1 MRVVVL
7 GAGFGGL
14 ELTTKLSEEF
24 GETADIVLIDR
35 EDGFIFGFS
44 KLDVMF
50 GRATADAV
58 LHRYA
63 DITKP
68 GVKVV
73 QAEITAIDPVAKY
86 VDTTEGPFD
95 ADILVIALG
104 ADVHPEATPGLLDGG
119 HEFYTPGSALG
130 LLEVLENFQG
140 GRVVIGVTSLP
151 FKCPP
156 APSEAALLLHDFL
169 TERGRRDRSEIALVT
184 PQPAPIPPSPDTS
197 AALLAA
203 FAERGISFNPNR
215 ALKSVDPARKLALFD
230 DGSEM
235 PYDLLFGIPVH
246 SLPAVVAESGLAVD
260 GWVPVHPMTLAT
272 SFPGV
277 FAIGDV
283 TSIGTPKAGVF
294 AERQGEAAAERIAAS
309 LRSQAETTEYDGKG
323 LCYIQMGSDQVARVN
338 VQFTPGAAQPVVG
351 IFDEPTMQLAADKAE
366 FGRSRARRWFGKE
379 WAT

>member
-14 ELTTKLSEEF
+14 ELTTKLSEEL
-24 GETADIVLIDR
+24 GEAADIVLIDR

-50 GRATADAV
+50 GRTTADAV
-58 LHRYA
+58 FHRYA

-68 GVKVV
+68 GVQVV
-73 QAEITAIDPVAKY
+73 KAEITAIDPVAKH
-86 VDTTEGPFD
+86 VDTTEGRFD
-95 ADILVIALG
+95 ADVLVIALG
-104 ADVHPEATPGLLDGG
+104 ADVHPGATPGLLEGG
-119 HEFYTPGSALG
+119 HEFYTPGSALR
-130 LLEVLENFQG
+130 LFEVLENFQG

-184 PQPAPIPPSPDTS
+184 PQPTPIPPSPDTS

-203 FAERGISFNPNR
+203 FAERGISFNPGR
-215 ALKSVDPARKLALFD
+215 ALKSVDPARQLALFD

-246 SLPAVVAESGLAVD
+246 RVPAVVAASGLAVD
-260 GWVPVHPMTLAT
+260 GWVPVHPMTLET

-294 AERQGEAAAERIAAS
+294 AERQGTAAAERIAAIV
-309 LRSQAETTEYDGKG
+309 RSRAETAEYDGQG
-323 LCYIQMGSDQVARVN
+323 LCYVQMGGDQVARVK
-338 VQFTPGAAQPVVG
+338 VQFTLGAAQPVVG

>member
-24 GETADIVLIDR
+24 GDTADIVLIDR
-35 EDGFIFGFS
+35 EDGFVFGFS

-50 GRATADAV
+50 GRASEDAV
-58 LHRYA
+58 RHRYA
-63 DITKP
+63 DVAKP
-68 GVKVV
+68 GVQIV
-73 QAEITAIDPVAKY
+73 QAEITAIDPVAKH
-86 VDTTEGPFD
+86 VDTAESAFD

-119 HEFYTPGSALG
+119 HEFYTPGSAFQLR
-130 LLEVLENFQG
+130 EVLENFQG

-156 APSEAALLLHDFL
+156 APSETALLLHDFL
-169 TERGRRDRSEIALVT
+169 TERNRRDRSQIALVT
-184 PQPAPIPPSPDTS
+184 PQPTPIPPSPDTS

-203 FAERGISFNPNR
+203 FAERGIDFNPNR
-215 ALKSVDPARKLALFD
+215 ALTSVDPARHVAQFSD
-230 DGSEM
+230 DSEM

-246 SLPAVVAESGLAVD
+246 RVPAVVAESGLTVD
-260 GWVPVHPMTLAT
+260 GWVPVHPMTLET

-294 AERQGEAAAERIAAS
+294 AERQGEAAADRIAAI

-323 LCYIQMGSDQVARVN
+323 MCYIQMGSDRVARVN

-351 IFDEPTMQLAADKAE
+351 VFDEPSMQLAADKAD

>member
-24 GETADIVLIDR
+24 GATADIVLIDR
-35 EDGFIFGFS
+35 EDGFVFGFS
-44 KLDVMF
+44 KIDVMF
-50 GRATADAV
+50 GRATEDAV

-68 GVKVV
+68 GVEVV
-73 QAEITAIDPVAKY
+73 KAEITAIDPGTKH
-86 VDTTEGPFD
+86 VDTTEGAFD
-95 ADILVIALG
+95 ADVLVIALG

-119 HEFYTPGSALG
+119 HEFYTPGSAFQLR
-130 LLEVLENFQG
+130 EVLENFQG

-203 FAERGISFNPNR
+203 FAERGISFIPNR
-215 ALKSVDPARKLALFD
+215 ALKTVDPARQVAQFD

-235 PYDLLFGIPVH
+235 SYDLLFGIPVH
-246 SLPAVVAESGLAVD
+246 RVPAVVAESGLAVD
-260 GWVPVHPMTLAT
+260 GWVPVHPMTLET

-283 TSIGTPKAGVF
+283 TSVGTPKAGVF
-294 AERQGEAAAERIAAS
+294 AERQGEAAAERIAAI
-309 LRSQAETTEYDGKG
+309 LRSQAETAEYDGKG

-338 VQFTPGAAQPVVG
+338 VQFTPGAPQPIVG
-351 IFDEPTMQLAADKAE
+351 IFDEPTMQLAADRAE

>member
-24 GETADIVLIDR
+24 GDAADIVLIDR
-35 EDGFIFGFS
+35 EDGFVFGFS

-50 GRATADAV
+50 GRATEDTV
-58 LHRYA
+58 RHRYA

-68 GVKVV
+68 GVEIVK
-73 QAEITAIDPVAKY
+73 AEITAIDPVAKH
-86 VDTTEGPFD
+86 VDTTEGAFD

-119 HEFYTPGSALG
+119 HEFYTPGSAFQLR
-130 LLEVLENFQG
+130 EVLENFQG

-169 TERGRRDRSEIALVT
+169 TERNRRDRSQIALVT

-203 FAERGISFNPNR
+203 FAERGIDFNPNR
-215 ALKSVDPARKLALFD
+215 ALASVDPARQVAMFSD
-230 DGSEM
+230 DSEM

-246 SLPAVVAESGLAVD
+246 RVPAVVAESGLTVD
-260 GWVPVHPMTLAT
+260 GWVPVHPMTLET

-294 AERQGEAAAERIAAS
+294 AERQGEAAADRIAAI
-309 LRSQAETTEYDGKG
+309 LRSQAETAEYDGKG
-323 LCYIQMGSDQVARVN
+323 MCYIQMGSDQVARVN
-338 VQFTPGAAQPVVG
+338 VQFTPGAAQPLVG
-351 IFDEPTMQLAADKAE
+351 VFDEPTMQLASDKAE
-366 FGRSRARRWFGKE
+366 FGRSRARRWFGTE

>member
-14 ELTTKLSEEF
+14 ELTTRLSEEF
-24 GETADIVLIDR
+24 GDTADIVLIDR
-35 EDGFIFGFS
+35 EDGFVFGFS

-50 GRATADAV
+50 GRATEGTV
-58 LHRYA
+58 RHRYA
-63 DITKP
+63 DVTKP
-68 GVKVV
+68 GVEIVK
-73 QAEITAIDPVAKY
+73 AEITAIDPVAKH
-86 VDTTEGPFD
+86 VDTTEGAFD

-119 HEFYTPGSALG
+119 HEFYTPGSAFQLR
-130 LLEVLENFQG
+130 EVLENFHG

-169 TERGRRDRSEIALVT
+169 TERNRRDRSEIALVT

-215 ALKSVDPARKLALFD
+215 ALTSVDPARRVALFG

-246 SLPAVVAESGLAVD
+246 RVPAVVAESGLTVD
-260 GWVPVHPMTLAT
+260 GWVPVHPMTLET

-277 FAIGDV
+277 YAIGDV

-294 AERQGEAAAERIAAS
+294 AERQAEAAAARIAAI
-309 LRSQAETTEYDGKG
+309 LRSQAETAEYDGKG
-323 LCYIQMGSDQVARVN
+323 MCYIQMGSDQVARVN

-351 IFDEPTMQLAADKAE
+351 VFDEPTMQLAADKAE

-379 WAT
+379 WVA

>member
-14 ELTTKLSEEF
+14 ELTTSVSEQF
-24 GETADIVLIDR
+24 GDTADIVLIDR

-73 QAEITAIDPVAKY
+73 KAEITAIDPVAKH
-86 VDTTEGPFD
+86 VDTTVGAFD

-119 HEFYTPGSALG
+119 HEFYTPGSAVP

-184 PQPAPIPPSPDTS
+184 PQPAPIPPSPGTS

-203 FAERGISFNPNR
+203 FAERGISFSPNR
-215 ALKSVDPARKLALFD
+215 ALKSVDPARQVALFS

-246 SLPAVVAESGLAVD
+246 SVPAVVAESGLAVD
-260 GWVPVHPMTLAT
+260 GWVPVDPMTLET

-294 AERQGEAAAERIAAS
+294 AERQGEVAAERIAAMM
-309 LRSQAETTEYDGKG
+309 RSQAETAEYDGKG
-323 LCYIQMGSDQVARVN
+323 LCYIQMGSGQVARVN

-351 IFDEPTMQLAADKAE
+351 IFDEPTMQLAADRAE
-366 FGRSRARRWFGKE
+366 FGRSRARRWFDKE

>member
-50 GRATADAV
+50 GRATADTV
-58 LHRYA
+58 RHRYA

-73 QAEITAIDPVAKY
+73 KAEITAIDPVAKY
-86 VDTTEGPFD
+86 VDTTAGRFD

-119 HEFYTPGSALG
+119 HEFYTPGSALR
-130 LLEVLENFQG
+130 LLEVLDNFQG

-215 ALKSVDPARKLALFD
+215 ALKSVDPARQLALFD

-246 SLPAVVAESGLAVD
+246 SVPAVVAESGLAVD
-260 GWVPVHPMTLAT
+260 GWVPVHPMTLET

-294 AERQGEAAAERIAAS
+294 AERQGEAAAERIAAI
-309 LRSQAETTEYDGKG
+309 LRSQAETAEYDGKG

-351 IFDEPTMQLAADKAE
+351 IFDEPTTQLAADKAE

>member
-50 GRATADAV
+50 GRATEDAV

-73 QAEITAIDPVAKY
+73 KAEITAIDPVAKY

-119 HEFYTPGSALG
+119 HEFYTPGSALR
-130 LLEVLENFQG
+130 LLEVLEDFQG

-215 ALKSVDPARKLALFD
+215 ALKSVDPARQLALFD

-246 SLPAVVAESGLAVD
+246 RVPAVVAESGLAVD
-260 GWVPVHPMTLAT
+260 GWVPVHPMTLET

-294 AERQGEAAAERIAAS
+294 AERQGEAAAERIAAI
-309 LRSQAETTEYDGKG
+309 LRSQAETAEYDGKG
-323 LCYIQMGSDQVARVN
+323 LCYIQMGGDQVARVN

-351 IFDEPTMQLAADKAE
+351 IFDEPTMQLAADRAE

>member
-24 GETADIVLIDR
+24 GDTADVVLIDR
-35 EDGFIFGFS
+35 EDGFVFGFS

-50 GRATADAV
+50 GRATEEGV
-58 LHRYA
+58 RHRYT
-63 DITKP
+63 DIVRP
-68 GVKVV
+68 GVEVV
-73 QAEITAIDPVAKY
+73 KGEITAIDPVAKH
-86 VDTTEGPFD
+86 VETSAGGFD
-95 ADILVIALG
+95 ADILVVALG
-104 ADVHPEATPGLLDGG
+104 ADVDPEATPGLVDGG
-119 HEFYTPGSALG
+119 HHFYTRDSAFALR
-130 LLEVLENFQG
+130 EVLENFQG
-140 GRVVIGVTSLP
+140 GRVVIAVTSLP

-169 TERGRRDRSEIALVT
+169 AERGRRDRSEIALVT

-203 FAERGISFNPNR
+203 FAERGISFHPNR
-215 ALKSVDPARKLALFD
+215 ALASVDAARRVALFD

-246 SLPAVVAESGLAVD
+246 KAPAVVAESALAVD
-260 GWVPVHPMTLAT
+260 GWVPVDPMTLAT

-283 TSIGTPKAGVF
+283 TSAGTPKAGVF
-294 AERQGEAAAERIAAS
+294 AERHGEAAAGRIAAI
-309 LRSQAETTEYDGKG
+309 LRSQAETAEYDGTG
-323 LCYIQMGSDQVARVN
+323 LCYIQMGSGQVARVN
-338 VQFTPGAAQPVVG
+338 VRFTPGAPQPLVG
-351 IFDEPTMQLAADKAE
+351 IFDEPTMQLAADKEE
-366 FGRSRARRWFGKE
+366 FGRSRVRRWFGKE
-379 WAT
+379 WPS

>member
-24 GETADIVLIDR
+24 GATADVILIDR
-35 EDGFIFGFS
+35 EDGFVFGFS

-50 GRATADAV
+50 GRVTEDAV

-68 GVKVV
+68 GVKLVK
-73 QAEITAIDPVAKY
+73 AEITAIDPVAKH
-86 VDTTEGPFD
+86 VDTSEGAFD

-119 HEFYTPGSALG
+119 HEFYTPGSAFALRG
-130 LLEVLENFQG
+130 VLEDFQG

-169 TERGRRDRSEIALVT
+169 TERDRRDNSEIALVT
-184 PQPAPIPPSPDTS
+184 PQPAPIPPSPDSS

-215 ALKSVDPARKLALFD
+215 ALKSVDPALQVALFD

-246 SLPAVVAESGLAVD
+246 SVPAVVAESGLAVD
-260 GWVPVHPMTLAT
+260 GWVPVHPMTLET

-294 AERQGEAAAERIAAS
+294 AERQGEAAAERIAAL
-309 LRSQAETTEYDGKG
+309 LRSQAETAEYDGKG

-338 VQFTPGAAQPVVG
+338 VQFTPGAAQPIVG

>member
-50 GRATADAV
+50 GRATADTV

-73 QAEITAIDPVAKY
+73 KAEITAIDPVAKH
-86 VDTTEGPFD
+86 VDTTEGAFD

-119 HEFYTPGSALG
+119 HEFYTPGSALR

-169 TERGRRDRSEIALVT
+169 TERGRRHRSEISLVT

-215 ALKSVDPARKLALFD
+215 ALKSVDPARQLALFD

-246 SLPAVVAESGLAVD
+246 SVPAVVAESGLAVD

-294 AERQGEAAAERIAAS
+294 AERQGEAAAERIAAI
-309 LRSQAETTEYDGKG
+309 LRSQAETAEYDGKG

>member
-24 GETADIVLIDR
+24 GDTVDIVLIDR
-35 EDGFIFGFS
+35 EEGFIFGFS

-50 GRATADAV
+50 GRATPDAV
-58 LHRYA
+58 FHRYA

-73 QAEITAIDPVAKY
+73 TAEITAIDPESKR
-86 VDTTEGPFD
+86 VDTTEGAFD

-104 ADVHPEATPGLLDGG
+104 ADVHPEATPGLLEGG
-119 HEFYTPGSALG
+119 HEFYTAGSAFSLP
-130 LLEVLENFQG
+130 EVLENFEG
-140 GRVVIGVTSLP
+140 GRVVIAVTSLP

-156 APSEAALLLHDFL
+156 APSEAALLMHDFL
-169 TERGRRDRSEIALVT
+169 TERDRRGRSQIALVT

-203 FAERGISFNPNR
+203 FAERDISFVPNR
-215 ALKSVDPARKLALFD
+215 ALTSVDAARHVAQFD

-246 SLPAVVAESGLAVD
+246 RVPAVVAEAGLAVD
-260 GWVPVHPMTLAT
+260 GWIPVHPLTLET

-283 TSIGTPKAGVF
+283 TSAGTPKAGVF
-294 AERQGEAAAERIAAS
+294 AERHGETAAARIAAT
-309 LRSQAETTEYDGKG
+309 LRSQAETAEYDGKG
-323 LCYIQMGSDQVARVN
+323 MCYIQMGRDQVARVN
-338 VQFTPGAAQPVVG
+338 VEFTPGAPQPVVG
-351 IFDEPTMQLAADKAE
+351 FFDEPTMQLAADKAE
-366 FGRSRARRWFGKE
+366 FGRSRALRWFG
-379 WAT
+379 TSC

>member
-24 GETADIVLIDR
+24 GDTADIVLIDR
-35 EDGFIFGFS
+35 EDGFVFGFS

-50 GRATADAV
+50 GRATENTV
-58 LHRYA
+58 RHRYA
-63 DITKP
+63 DVIKP
-68 GVKVV
+68 GVEIVK
-73 QAEITAIDPVAKY
+73 AEITAIDPVAKH
-86 VDTTEGPFD
+86 VDTTEGAFD

-119 HEFYTPGSALG
+119 HEFYTPGSAFQLR
-130 LLEVLENFQG
+130 EVLENFQG

-169 TERGRRDRSEIALVT
+169 TERNRRDRSQIALVT

-203 FAERGISFNPNR
+203 FAERGIEFNPNR
-215 ALKSVDPARKLALFD
+215 ALTGVDPARQVAMFSD
-230 DGSEM
+230 DSEM

-246 SLPAVVAESGLAVD
+246 RVPAVVAESGLTVD
-260 GWVPVHPMTLAT
+260 GWVPVHPMTLET
-272 SFPGV
+272 SVPGV

-294 AERQGEAAAERIAAS
+294 AERQGEVAADRIAAI
-309 LRSQAETTEYDGKG
+309 LRSQAETAEYDGKG
-323 LCYIQMGSDQVARVN
+323 MCFIQMGSDQVARVN
-338 VQFTPGAAQPVVG
+338 VQFTPGAAQPIVG
-351 IFDEPTMQLAADKAE
+351 VFDEPTMQLAADKAE

-379 WAT
+379 WVA

>member
-24 GETADIVLIDR
+24 GDTADIVLIDR
-35 EDGFIFGFS
+35 EDGFVFGFS

-50 GRATADAV
+50 GRASEGSV

-63 DITKP
+63 DIAKP

-73 QAEITAIDPVAKY
+73 QAEITAIDPVAKH
-86 VDTTEGPFD
+86 VDTSAGAFD
-95 ADILVIALG
+95 ADILVVALG

-119 HEFYTPGSALG
+119 HEFYSPGSAFPLR
-130 LLEVLENFQG
+130 EVLEDFQG

-169 TERGRRDRSEIALVT
+169 TARDRRDRSEIAVVT

-203 FAERGISFNPNR
+203 FAERGISFHPNR
-215 ALKSVDPARKLALFD
+215 ALKSVDPGRQVALFD

-235 PYDLLFGIPVH
+235 PYDLLFAVPVH
-246 SLPAVVAESGLAVD
+246 KVPAVVAESGLAVD
-260 GWVPVHPMTLAT
+260 GWVPVHPMTLET

-283 TSIGTPKAGVF
+283 TSVGTPKAGVF
-294 AERQGEAAAERIAAS
+294 AERQADAAAERIAAL
-309 LRSQAETTEYDGKG
+309 LRSQAETAEYDGKG
-323 LCYIQMGSDQVARVN
+323 LCYIQMGGDRVARVN
-338 VQFTPGAAQPVVG
+338 VQFTPGAAQPIVG
-351 IFDEPTMQLAADKAE
+351 VFDEPTMQLAADKAE
-366 FGRSRARRWFGKE
+366 FGRGRVRRWFGKE

>member
-1 MRVVVL
+1 MRIVVL

-24 GETADIVLIDR
+24 GDTADIVLIDR
-35 EDGFIFGFS
+35 EDGFVFGFS

-50 GRATADAV
+50 GRATEDTV
-58 LHRYA
+58 RHRYA
-63 DITKP
+63 DIAKP
-68 GVKVV
+68 GVEIVK
-73 QAEITAIDPVAKY
+73 AEITAIDPVAKH
-86 VDTTEGPFD
+86 VDTTEGAFD

-104 ADVHPEATPGLLDGG
+104 ADVHPEATPGLLAGG
-119 HEFYTPGSALG
+119 HEFYTPGSAFQLR
-130 LLEVLENFQG
+130 EVLENFQG

-169 TERGRRDRSEIALVT
+169 TERNRRDRSQIALVT

-203 FAERGISFNPNR
+203 FAERGIDFNPNR
-215 ALKSVDPARKLALFD
+215 ALTSVDPARQVAMFSD
-230 DGSEM
+230 DSEM

-246 SLPAVVAESGLAVD
+246 RVPAVVAESGLTVD
-260 GWVPVHPMTLAT
+260 GWVPVHAMTLET

-294 AERQGEAAAERIAAS
+294 AERQGEAAADRIAAI
-309 LRSQAETTEYDGKG
+309 LRSQAETAEYDGKG
-323 LCYIQMGSDQVARVN
+323 MCYIQMGSDQVARVN
-338 VQFTPGAAQPVVG
+338 VQFTPGAAQPIVG
-351 IFDEPTMQLAADKAE
+351 VFDEPTMQLAADKAE

>member
-14 ELTTKLSEEF
+14 ELTTRLSEEF
-24 GETADIVLIDR
+24 GDAADIVLIDR

-50 GRATADAV
+50 GRATEDAV
-58 LHRYA
+58 FHRYA
-63 DITKP
+63 DVTKP
-68 GVKVV
+68 GVRVV
-73 QAEITAIDPVAKY
+73 HAEITAIDPVAKR
-86 VDTTEGPFD
+86 VATSEGAFD

-119 HEFYTPGSALG
+119 HEFYTPGSAFRLR
-130 LLEVLENFQG
+130 EVLENFEG
-140 GRVVIGVTSLP
+140 GRVVIAVTSLP

-169 TERGRRDRSEIALVT
+169 TVRHRRDRSEIALVT

-215 ALKSVDPARKLALFD
+215 ALKSVDPARQIALFD

-246 SLPAVVAESGLAVD
+246 TVPAVVAESGLAVD
-260 GWVPVHPMTLAT
+260 GWIPVHPTTLETA
-272 SFPGV
+272 FPGV

-283 TSIGTPKAGVF
+283 TSHGTPKAGVF
-294 AERQGEAAAERIAAS
+294 AERHGETAAERIVAI
-309 LRSQAETTEYDGKG
+309 LRSQAETAEYDGTG
-323 LCYIQMGSDQVARVN
+323 MCYIQMGGGEVARVN
-338 VQFTPGAAQPVVG
+338 VQFTPGEAQPLAG
-351 IFDEPTMQLAADKAE
+351 TFDEPTMRLAADRID
-366 FGRSRARRWFGKE
+366 FGRSRTRRWFGKE

>member
-50 GRATADAV
+50 GRATADTV

-73 QAEITAIDPVAKY
+73 KAEITAIDPVAKY

-119 HEFYTPGSALG
+119 HEFYTPGSALR

-215 ALKSVDPARKLALFD
+215 ALKSVDSARQLALFD

-246 SLPAVVAESGLAVD
+246 SVPAVVAESGLAVD

-294 AERQGEAAAERIAAS
+294 AERQGEAAAERIAAI
-309 LRSQAETTEYDGKG
+309 LRSQAETAEYDGKG

-366 FGRSRARRWFGKE
+366 FGRSRVHRWFGE
-379 WAT
+379 E

>member
-50 GRATADAV
+50 GRASVDAV
-58 LHRYA
+58 RHRYA

-73 QAEITAIDPVAKY
+73 KAEITAIDPVAKY

-119 HEFYTPGSALG
+119 HEFYTPGSALR

-215 ALKSVDPARKLALFD
+215 ALKSVDPARRLALFD

-246 SLPAVVAESGLAVD
+246 RVPAVVAESGLAVD
-260 GWVPVHPMTLAT
+260 GWVPVHPMTLET

-294 AERQGEAAAERIAAS
+294 AERQGEAAAERIAAI
-309 LRSQAETTEYDGKG
+309 LRSQAETAEYDGKG

-366 FGRSRARRWFGKE
+366 FGHSRARRWFGKE
-379 WAT
+379 

>member
-1 MRVVVL
+1 MRIVVL

-24 GETADIVLIDR
+24 GDTADIVLIDR
-35 EDGFIFGFS
+35 EDGFVFGFS

-50 GRATADAV
+50 GRATEDTV
-58 LHRYA
+58 RHRYA
-63 DITKP
+63 DVTKP
-68 GVKVV
+68 GVEIVK
-73 QAEITAIDPVAKY
+73 AEITAIDPVAKH
-86 VDTTEGPFD
+86 VDTTEGAFD

-104 ADVHPEATPGLLDGG
+104 ADVHPEATPGLLAGG
-119 HEFYTPGSALG
+119 HEFYTPGSAFQLR
-130 LLEVLENFQG
+130 EVLENFQG

-169 TERGRRDRSEIALVT
+169 TERNRRDRSQIALVT

-203 FAERGISFNPNR
+203 FAERGIDFNPNR
-215 ALKSVDPARKLALFD
+215 ALTSVDPARQVAMFSD
-230 DGSEM
+230 DSEM

-246 SLPAVVAESGLAVD
+246 RVPAVVAESGLTVD
-260 GWVPVHPMTLAT
+260 GWVPVHAMTLET

-294 AERQGEAAAERIAAS
+294 AERQGEAAADRIAAI
-309 LRSQAETTEYDGKG
+309 LRSQAETAEYDGKG
-323 LCYIQMGSDQVARVN
+323 MCYIQMGSDQVARVN
-338 VQFTPGAAQPVVG
+338 VQFTPGAAQPIVG
-351 IFDEPTMQLAADKAE
+351 VFDEPTMQLAADKAE

>member
-14 ELTTKLSEEF
+14 ELTTRLSKEF
-24 GETADIVLIDR
+24 GDTADIVLIDR

-50 GRATADAV
+50 GRATEEAV

-73 QAEITAIDPVAKY
+73 KAEITAIDPVAKH
-86 VDTTEGPFD
+86 VDTTEGAFD

-119 HEFYTPGSALG
+119 HEFYTPGSALR

-184 PQPAPIPPSPDTS
+184 PQPTPIPPSPDTS

-215 ALKSVDPARKLALFD
+215 ALKSVDPALQVALFD

-235 PYDLLFGIPVH
+235 PYDLLFGVPVH
-246 SLPAVVAESGLAVD
+246 SVPAVVAESGLAVD
-260 GWVPVHPMTLAT
+260 GWVPVHPMTLET

-294 AERQGEAAAERIAAS
+294 AERQGEAAAERIAAI
-309 LRSQAETTEYDGKG
+309 LRSQAETAEYDGKG

>member
-50 GRATADAV
+50 GRATADTV
-58 LHRYA
+58 RHRYA

-73 QAEITAIDPVAKY
+73 KAEITAIDPVAKY
-86 VDTTEGPFD
+86 VDTTEGRFD

-119 HEFYTPGSALG
+119 HEFYTPGSALR

-215 ALKSVDPARKLALFD
+215 ALKSVDPARQLALFD

-246 SLPAVVAESGLAVD
+246 SVPAVVAESGLAVD
-260 GWVPVHPMTLAT
+260 GWVPVHPMTLET

-294 AERQGEAAAERIAAS
+294 AERQGEAAAERIAAI
-309 LRSQAETTEYDGKG
+309 LRSQAETAEYDGKG

-351 IFDEPTMQLAADKAE
+351 IFDEPTTQLAADKAE

>member
-14 ELTTKLSEEF
+14 ELTTRLSKEF
-24 GETADIVLIDR
+24 GDTADIVLIDR

-50 GRATADAV
+50 GRATEEAV

-73 QAEITAIDPVAKY
+73 KAEITAIDPVAKH
-86 VDTTEGPFD
+86 VDTTEGAFD

-119 HEFYTPGSALG
+119 HEFYTPGSAF
-130 LLEVLENFQG
+130 LLREVLENFQG

-169 TERGRRDRSEIALVT
+169 TERGRRDHSEIALVT

-215 ALKSVDPARKLALFD
+215 ALKSVDPTRQVALFD

-246 SLPAVVAESGLAVD
+246 SVPAVVAESGLAVD
-260 GWVPVHPMTLAT
+260 GWVPVHPMTLET

-294 AERQGEAAAERIAAS
+294 AERQGEAAAERIAAI
-309 LRSQAETTEYDGKG
+309 LRSQAETAEYDGKG